1 MATKAQRLKEKRLK
15 KKTKYKTRIFNRCK
29 ICGRRRGY
37 FRYFKLCRICL
48 RKLAH
53 QGKLPGVNKASW

>member
-1 MATKAQRLKEKRLK
+1 MATKAQVLKEKRLK
-15 KKTKYKTRIFNRCK
+15 KKSKYKSRVFNRCK

-37 FRYFKLCRICL
+37 FRYFKMCRMCF

-53 QGKLPGVNKASW
+53 KGELPGVTKASW

>member
-1 MATKAQRLKEKRLK
+1 MATKAQVLKEKRLK
-15 KKTKYKTRIFNRCK
+15 KKSKYSSRIFNRCK

-37 FRYFKLCRICL
+37 FRYFKMCRICF

-53 QGKLPGVNKASW
+53 RGELPGVTKSSW

>member
-1 MATKAQRLKEKRLK
+1 MATKAQVLKEKRLK
-15 KKTKYKTRIFNRCK
+15 KKSKYKVRVFNRCQ

-37 FRYFKLCRICL
+37 FRYMKMCRMCF

-53 QGKLPGVNKASW
+53 NGELPGVTKASW